1 MGIIMGARE
10 LRATTVTPARRGAP
24 RCRYLSLVAVAPT
37 YEIAPTMP
45 HVYKAARERIA
56 GLKKN
61 RGLRVAAWQAL
72 NASQKKVL
80 LHGFVGRG
88 V

>member
-1 MGIIMGARE
+1 MSS
-10 LRATTVTPARRGAP
+10 
-24 RCRYLSLVAVAPT
+24 YDAVAPT

-61 RGLRVAAWQAL
+61 KGLRVAAWQAL
-72 NASQKKVL
+72 NAYEESRSEPKRYHKSHLQLTSQKRCFWTGL
-80 LHGFVGRG
+80 STG